1 MSLIAETT
9 AERFDTSAIH
19 RGDLIRAKY
28 KSWDAPCNGIVAY
41 AKPDEIRVLYLT
53 VTGYVSN
60 FYAIHLADVLSGL
73 WEIQWGGSFEDVS
86 SYTPEPEGNGQEGTE
101 SDSDRREGTEPDNSG
116 IGETGE
122 EANAEP

>member
-9 AERFDTSAIH
+9 SERFDTSAIH

-41 AKPDEIRVLYLT
+41 VKPDKIRVLYLT

-60 FYAIHLADVLSGL
+60 FYTIHLLDVLDGL
-73 WEIQWGGSFEDVS
+73 WEIQWGSSFEDVS
-86 SYTPEPEGNGQEGTE
+86 SYRPEPEESGPDGTE
-101 SDSDRREGTEPDNSG
+101 ADNSG
-116 IGETGE
+116 SGGTGE
-122 EANAEP
+122 ETNAEP